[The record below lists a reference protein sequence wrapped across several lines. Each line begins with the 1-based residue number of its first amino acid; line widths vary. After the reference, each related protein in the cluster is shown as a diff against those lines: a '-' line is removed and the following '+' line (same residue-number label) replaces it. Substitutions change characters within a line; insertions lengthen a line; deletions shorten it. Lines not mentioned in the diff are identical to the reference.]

1 MSAPERD
8 PRLSPHPR
16 RLARRTILQLGLGA
30 LAALPL
36 AAACSQPSSPA
47 PKPAAPAATT
57 APAAPAA
64 AAKPTEAPKPAEAAK
79 PAAPAAAAPTAAPA
93 AAAKPAEAAKPAAA
107 APAGA
112 RPEPTAPAFNKAPI
126 SGKLTVVQS
135 RDFHPDHNTFVEKKI
150 REFAEKMGYP
160 LDHSWAEAYAGAGN
174 VVAKLTASVQA
185 GDAPDVLIHTLQPS
199 ELKFLELIEDTDA
212 LMKRIIADLGEPL
225 PAPKKRNLLDN
236 KYWAIDHFSRAGGYW
251 VRESVFKAA
260 GVDITKDLDT
270 FEKARD
276 ACLKAAAPEKEMY
289 TWGVTG
295 NRSGDGETIVKE
307 PILFSG
313 GQLTDE
319 TGQVVVLNKD
329 PYRKGG
335 ILGLTFLKEIYTDP
349 KYAKML
355 PPGVNAWTDP
365 SNNEAYLA
373 GKIAFTS
380 NAGTMFAKAI
390 FDKNPVADDTVF
402 IPRPKGLGEQART
415 LQGADTM
422 RFFVMKGTKNREAAE
437 QLIHS
442 LLAPDIQREIWKT
455 STGYAYPAYQ
465 WGWDEKMLN
474 EGYAAKVTPAWKITA
489 NDPSAYIGGMYP
501 GPPNPWIASL
511 ESSNFWTDMFGEV
524 LGGKSPEDAL
534 KSAHDKAVRVA
545 KEFGFKGE

>member
-1 MSAPERD
+1 MAE
-8 PRLSPHPR
+8 
-16 RLARRTILQLGLGA
+16 
-30 LAALPL
+30 
-36 AAACSQPSSPA
+36 
-47 PKPAAPAATT
+47 PK
-57 APAAPAA
+57 
-64 AAKPTEAPKPAEAAK
+64 
-79 PAAPAAAAPTAAPA
+79 
-93 AAAKPAEAAKPAAA
+93 
-107 APAGA
+107 
-112 RPEPTAPAFNKAPI
+112 APAFNKATI
-126 SGKLTVVQS
+126 TGKLTVVQS
-135 RDFHPDHNTFVEKKI
+135 RDFHPDHNTLVEKKI

-199 ELKFLELIEDTDA
+199 ELKFLELVDDVDDLA
-212 LMKRIIADLGEPL
+212 KRIHADLGEPL
-225 PAPKKRNLLDN
+225 PGPKRRALLEN
-236 KYWAIDHFSRAGGYW
+236 KYWAIDHFTRAGGYW
-251 VRESVFKAA
+251 ARESVFKAA
-260 GVDITKDLDT
+260 GLDVKKDLDT
-270 FEKARD
+270 FEKMRD
-276 ACLKAAAPEKEMY
+276 SCLKAAQPEKEMY
-289 TWGVTG
+289 TWGVSA
-295 NRSGDGETIVKE
+295 NRSGDGETIVRE

-313 GQLTDE
+313 GQLTEE
-319 TGQVVVLNKD
+319 TGQLVVLNKD
-329 PYRKGG
+329 PYRAGG

-390 FDKNPVADDTVF
+390 VDKNPVADDTVF
-402 IPRPKGLGEQART
+402 IQRPKGLGPNARS

-422 RFFVMKGTKNREAAE
+422 RFFVMKGTKNKEAAE

-442 LLAPDIQREIWKT
+442 LLAPDIQREIWKI

-465 WGWDEKMLN
+465 WGWDEKILT
-474 EGYAAKVTPAWKITA
+474 EGYAAKVTADWKATA
-489 NDPSAYIGGMYP
+489 FDPSAYIGGAFP
-501 GPPNPWIASL
+501 GPPNPWVASL
-511 ESSNFWTDMFGEV
+511 ESSNFWTDTFGEV

-534 KSAHDKAVRVA
+534 KSAHDRAVRVA

>member
-1 MSAPERD
+1 MSASERD
-8 PRLSPHPR
+8 PRLSPQPR

-30 LAALPL
+30 LASLPL
-36 AAACSQPSSPA
+36 AAACSQPSTPA
-47 PKPAAPAATT
+47 AKPAAPAATT
-57 APAAPAA
+57 APAAPA

-79 PAAPAAAAPTAAPA
+79 PAAPAAAAPTTAPA

-107 APAGA
+107 APTGG
-112 RPEPTAPAFNKAPI
+112 RPEPKAPSFNQLKI
-126 SGKLTVVQS
+126 NGKLSVVQS

-150 REFAEKMGYP
+150 REFCEKMNYP

-185 GDAPDVLIHTLQPS
+185 GDAPDVLIHTLTPS
-199 ELKFLELIEDTDA
+199 ELKFLELIEDVDD
-212 LMKRIIADLGEPL
+212 LSKRITADLGDSL
-225 PAPKKRNLLDN
+225 PAPKKRALLDG
-236 KYWAIDHFSRAGGYW
+236 KIWAIDHFTRAGGYW

-260 GVDITKDLDT
+260 GVDIKTGFTD
-270 FEKARD
+270 FEKARES
-276 ACLKAAAPEKEMY
+276 AMKAAQPEKEMY
-289 TWGVTG
+289 TWGLTG
-295 NRSGDGETIVKE
+295 NRSGDGETNVKE
-307 PILFSG
+307 PIIFSG

-319 TGQVVVLNKD
+319 TGQIVVLNKE
-329 PYRKGG
+329 PFRQGG
-335 ILGLTFLKEIYTDP
+335 IIGLTFLKETFADP

-380 NAGTMFAKAI
+380 NAGTMYAKAI
-390 FDKNPVADDTVF
+390 FDKNPVADDTQF
-402 IPRPKGLGEQART
+402 IPRPKGMGPNARS
-415 LQGADTM
+415 LDGADTM
-422 RFFVMKGTKNREAAE
+422 RFFVMKGTKNKEAAE

-442 LLAPDIQREIWKT
+442 LLAPEVQREIWKT
-455 STGYAYPAYQ
+455 STGYAYPAYE

-474 EGYAAKVTPAWKITA
+474 EGYAAKVTPAWKATA
-489 NDPSAYIGGMYP
+489 TDKSAYIGGAWP
-501 GPPNPWIASL
+501 GPPNPWVASL

-534 KSAHDKAVRVA
+534 KSAHERAVRVA